1 MSYFPHNHE
10 QQHENPE
17 DVARPHVASAAEDEH
32 VSVADLQATVD
43 RLRQVPQRV
52 MREQCQRMIADE
64 KRLRALRD
72 RLRAL
77 HDAVPTQVEG
87 GDQ

>member
-43 RLRQVPQRV
+43 RIEQIPRDY
-52 MREQCQRMIADE
+52 MRGLCQRMIALED
-64 KRLRALRD
+64 KARAAREEAED
-72 RLRAL
+72 
-77 HDAVPTQVEG
+77 G
-87 GDQ
+87 S